1 MILRVCSTPGA
12 CVDMNGSEQVSK
24 TAVLTDSAS
33 DIPRE
38 LEEKYGIDILPFS
51 IVVDGQSY
59 TERVDFT
66 NEQYYEMLTK
76 AEGIPKTSQITML
89 RFLEKFCAY
98 ADEGYTDVI
107 FVSINSAGSN
117 TYNAACM
124 AAESLRDER
133 PGCTMNVHVV
143 DSHTYS
149 MTYGWHV
156 CEAARK
162 LQAGADVKSV
172 VEYLED
178 QLARMEIMLS
188 MYTLRFVK
196 KSGRVSA
203 AAAFAGELLGL
214 RPIIHMVDDT
224 TSTIAKV
231 RGDSAVMPGL
241 IVQTK
246 KRMAEG
252 TPYLIGA
259 TDDGN
264 AKMLA
269 KMCKKELCAGRHFPA
284 GSGRRHEHR
293 PQCRGHCIP
302 G

>member
-1 MILRVCSTPGA
+1 MCSSDLTRWLWAYTRPCASVILRVCSTPGA

-117 TYNAACM
+117 TYNAACKIGR
-124 AAESLRDER
+124 ASCRER
-133 PGCTMNVHVV
+133 V
-143 DSHTYS
+143 
-149 MTYGWHV
+149 
-156 CEAARK
+156 
-162 LQAGADVKSV
+162 
-172 VEYLED
+172 
-178 QLARMEIMLS
+178 
-188 MYTLRFVK
+188 
-196 KSGRVSA
+196 
-203 AAAFAGELLGL
+203 
-214 RPIIHMVDDT
+214 
-224 TSTIAKV
+224 
-231 RGDSAVMPGL
+231 
-241 IVQTK
+241 
-246 KRMAEG
+246 
-252 TPYLIGA
+252 
-259 TDDGN
+259 
-264 AKMLA
+264 
-269 KMCKKELCAGRHFPA
+269 
-284 GSGRRHEHR
+284 
-293 PQCRGHCIP
+293 
-302 G
+302 